1 MSTRLQRCSDPCRG
15 AAYCAPNAIISK
27 VVACLS
33 YVVITST
40 LLLPAAPPANAI
52 PHLKKSKTETPATLY
67 DDYLKRMRAMN
78 SPAPATLGSLWVS
91 SGPLATISKD
101 YKARNIGDLIVIHL
115 LDNFTAASAGENK
128 TSRQFNTNSAITGL
142 LGKIGARNRL
152 QNLFAANATTT
163 LDGKGQSTLSSNV
176 QLNFAASV
184 LEEPPNGTLVI
195 EAQGQHLQDRSGEI
209 ELHVGAEGG
218 LPFAVERGGGV
229 GSKKILQAIA
239 RANFAEE
246 PGDGGVGVELP
257 RSFILASGGGGEIV
271 EKMDDDEVANVAGFV
286 VLGDGGERAAGDP
299 EAAERGRG
307 GRVHGAHAFE
317 IVVVEG
323 GGSFGFGFLQ
333 VRDGVSGWS
342 GRYQQRACDDD
353 VRQTRDNFGDY
364 GVWGAACCDPTGSG
378 AAL

>member
-15 AAYCAPNAIISK
+15 AACYARKAIISK

-184 LEEPPNGTLVI
+184 MEVLPNGILVI
-195 EAQGQHLQDRSGEI
+195 EAARDITVGNDRQTVI
-209 ELHVGAEGG
+209 MHG
-218 LPFAVERGGGV
+218 LVR
-229 GSKKILQAIA
+229 
-239 RANFAEE
+239 
-246 PGDGGVGVELP
+246 PGDLAPDNSIPSTSISNLEVEIKGKGAVADAARQP
-257 RSFILASGGGGEIV
+257 NIIV
-271 EKMDDDEVANVAGFV
+271 RLLLKIFT
-286 VLGDGGERAAGDP
+286 
-299 EAAERGRG
+299 
-307 GRVHGAHAFE
+307 F
-317 IVVVEG
+317 
-323 GGSFGFGFLQ
+323 
-333 VRDGVSGWS
+333 
-342 GRYQQRACDDD
+342 
-353 VRQTRDNFGDY
+353 
-364 GVWGAACCDPTGSG
+364 
-378 AAL
+378 